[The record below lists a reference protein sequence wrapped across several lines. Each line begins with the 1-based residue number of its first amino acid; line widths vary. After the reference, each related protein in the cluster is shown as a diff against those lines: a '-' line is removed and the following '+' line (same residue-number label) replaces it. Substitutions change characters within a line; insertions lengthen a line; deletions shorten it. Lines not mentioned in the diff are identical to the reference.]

1 MKNWENTIWV
11 ELSSINDGKRI
22 YVLFDDEW
30 CWKMTETEA
39 RNSYS
44 IITFLEVFWALNL
57 SNYGLELVFYGGFML
72 LEVFGSLFD

>member
-44 IITFLEVFWALNL
+44 IITFLEVFL
-57 SNYGLELVFYGGFML
+57 SFESLKLWVRACVLWLFYAT
-72 LEVFGSLFD
+72 GSY